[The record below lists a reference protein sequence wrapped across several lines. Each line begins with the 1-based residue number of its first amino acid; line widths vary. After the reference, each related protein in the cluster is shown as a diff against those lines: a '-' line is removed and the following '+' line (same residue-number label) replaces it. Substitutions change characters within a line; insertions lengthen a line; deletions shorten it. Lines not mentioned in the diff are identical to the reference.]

1 MPTPLLDRFDAGAPV
16 VGMVHLQALPGAPA
30 FAGSRENIRTR
41 ALEDAR
47 RLEAGGVDGVIVENF
62 GDAPFYP
69 ADVPKHVVAEL
80 SAMATELTTE
90 LDIPVGVNVLR
101 NDADAALSV
110 AAAAGADFVR
120 VNVHVGAAATDQG
133 ILEGRAHDTLR
144 LRDRIDADVAILADV
159 HVKHASPVGE
169 TDIERAALETA
180 ERGMADGVVVS
191 GAGTG
196 VETALEDVEQVA
208 ETLSESATD
217 GDADSDPRTPVFV
230 GSGVTPETVGDCLEA
245 GADGVIVGTALK
257 EQAETTNPVSRERV
271 ETVVAAR
278 DAARTR
284 DSNDTEDRSRR

>member
-1 MPTPLLDRFDAGAPV
+1 MPTPLLDRFDAETPV
-16 VGMVHLQALPGAPA
+16 VGMVHLLALPGAPA

-47 RLEAGGVDGVIVENF
+47 RLEAGGVDGIIVENF

-69 ADVPKHVVAEL
+69 EDVPKHVVAEL
-80 SAMATELTTE
+80 SAVTTELTNAVE
-90 LDIPVGVNVLR
+90 VPVGVNVLR
-101 NDADAALSV
+101 NDADAVISV
-110 AAAAGADFVR
+110 AAAAEADFVR

-133 ILEGRAHDTLR
+133 VLEGRAHDTLR

-169 TDIERAALETA
+169 TDIEQAALETA

-196 VETALEDVEQVA
+196 VETALEDVERV
-208 ETLSESATD
+208 SAILQRDGTD
-217 GDADSDPRTPVFV
+217 GRTPVFV

-257 EQAETTNPVSRERV
+257 EQTETTNPVSRERV

-278 DAARTR
+278 DAALTQ
-284 DSNDTEDRSRR
+284 DSNDT

>member
-1 MPTPLLDRFDAGAPV
+1 MPTPLLDRFDAETPV
-16 VGMVHLQALPGAPA
+16 VGMVHLLALPGAPG
-30 FAGSRENIRTR
+30 FAGSRETIRAR

-47 RLEAGGVDGVIVENF
+47 RLEAGGVDGIIVENF

-69 ADVPKHVVAEL
+69 EDVPKHVVAEV

-110 AAAAGADFVR
+110 AAAAEADFIR

-133 ILEGRAHDTLR
+133 VLEGRAHDTLR

-169 TDIERAALETA
+169 PTIERTALETA

-196 VETALEDVEQVA
+196 VETALEDVDQVV

-245 GADGVIVGTALK
+245 GADGVIIGTALK
-257 EQAETTNPVSRERV
+257 EGAETTNPVSRERV

-278 DAARTR
+278 DAALAQ
-284 DSNDTEDRSRR
+284 DSNDT